1 MNNEIPTF
9 TPPTAPTFTPPE
21 ETTRRRSGNTCYYHE
36 NEEAVAK
43 CARCGKPICQDCYDN
58 YGVTSGEYEGKALC
72 YDCCKELVAENVKQL
87 KKNKLKIAFTFIF
100 TLLGMLIG
108 GILGYAFTGGGVEGV
123 PAGNTTLFVA
133 VYACIGGCFWTFIK
147 CWFIRIYRTCKG
159 SDNWIISLA
168 IGIVVGCII
177 EVVLSIYR
185 TIRKLIECIIYLV
198 KTSGFIKSDT
208 RALEQMNEYMEY
220 TIVRSRN
227 VGVDLATLMS
237 EGSEL
242 YNNSY
247 AQSVATNGE
256 EKAEAMLR
264 NAVTTINENGEIIR
278 NFAA

>member
-21 ETTRRRSGNTCYYHE
+21 ETTRRRNGKSCYYHE

-58 YGVTSGEYEGKALC
+58 YGVSSGEYEGKALC
-72 YDCCKELVAENVKQL
+72 YDCCKELVAANVKQL
-87 KKNKLKIAFTFIF
+87 KKNKVKIAFTFIF

-108 GILGYAFTGGGVEGV
+108 GLAGYFYTGGGTEYGPMEGS
-123 PAGNTTLFVA
+123 ALIIA

-147 CWFIRIYRTCKG
+147 CWFLRIYHTCKG
-159 SDNWIISLA
+159 SDNFLVSLA
-168 IGIVVGCII
+168 IGFFVGAAI
-177 EVVLSIYR
+177 EVVLSVYR
-185 TIRKLIECIIYLV
+185 TIRKVIECIIYLA
-198 KTSGFIKSDT
+198 KTSGFIKSDS
-208 RALEQMNEYMEY
+208 RALEQMREYMEY

-247 AQSVATNGE
+247 AQAVATNGE

-278 NFAA
+278 SFAA